1 MNFQKALGVYIMFIV
16 FIKAVFGISTLS
28 HVYLTK
34 IAKTTNVELDE
45 KFLFWRER
53 AEFVF
58 IASVS
63 IILILTFNPLYK
75 FPIELSSEMKFLFFI
90 LGMIL
95 ISGAEWKIF
104 VKKTPFLH
112 LQEKK

>member
-1 MNFQKALGVYIMFIV
+1 MFIV
-16 FIKAVFGISTLS
+16 FIKLLFGLTTLT

-34 IAKTTNVELDE
+34 ISEKTNFKLDE
-45 KFLFWRER
+45 KIIFWRER
-53 AEFVF
+53 AEFIF

-75 FPIELSSEMKFLFFI
+75 FPIEVSREMRLLFFV

-95 ISGAEWKIF
+95 ISGAEWKLFI
-104 VKKTPFLH
+104 KETPFLN
-112 LQEKK
+112 LEEKK